1 MTTSI
6 RSETT
11 RSVVVVNGVDVLSVK
26 PDGNLDIL
34 TTTGL
39 TDTHI
44 PLMKQFST
52 ITTTSGT
59 SHDQLNIP
67 SWAKKITISL
77 NGVSTNGASNL
88 QIQLGTSSGIENSG
102 YIGGAEINVAVTLN
116 STGIQLTR
124 ASGAS
129 SVIDVSI
136 ILHKQIGNTWIVAGT
151 FFISDVARVGYIN
164 GKKALANTLDRIR
177 LTTVNGTDQFD
188 AGSFSVLVEG

>member
-1 MTTSI
+1 MTTAI
-6 RSETT
+6 RSEAT

-26 PDGNLDIL
+26 PDGQLDIL

-44 PLMKQFST
+44 PLMKQFAA

-88 QIQLGTSSGIENSG
+88 QIQLGTSGGLEITG
-102 YIGGAEINVAVTLN
+102 YVGGAEVNAAAAIN

-124 ASGAS
+124 ATGAS
-129 SVIDVSI
+129 SVIDVNI
-136 ILHKQIGNTWIVAGT
+136 TLHKHTGNTWIVAGT
-151 FFISDVARVGYIN
+151 CYIADVLRVGYIN
-164 GKKALANTLDRIR
+164 GKKSLSGTLDRIR
-177 LTTVNGTDQFD
+177 LTTANGTDQFD

>member
-1 MTTSI
+1 MSTTI

-44 PLMKQFST
+44 PLMKQFSA
-52 ITTTSGT
+52 ISTTSGT
-59 SHDQLNIP
+59 FQDQLNIP

-77 NGVSTNGASNL
+77 NGVSTNGVSNL
-88 QIQLGTSSGIENSG
+88 QLQLGTSSGLESTG
-102 YIGGAEINVAVTLN
+102 YVGGAELN
-116 STGIQLTR
+116 ATATVNTTGIQLTR
-124 ASGAS
+124 ATGAS
-129 SVIDVSI
+129 SATDVNI
-136 ILHKQIGNTWIVAGT
+136 TLHKHTGNTWVAAGT
-151 FFISDVARVGYIN
+151 CYIADVLRVGYIN
-164 GKKALANTLDRIR
+164 GKKSLSGTLDRIR
-177 LTTVNGTDQFD
+177 LTTVNGTDVFD